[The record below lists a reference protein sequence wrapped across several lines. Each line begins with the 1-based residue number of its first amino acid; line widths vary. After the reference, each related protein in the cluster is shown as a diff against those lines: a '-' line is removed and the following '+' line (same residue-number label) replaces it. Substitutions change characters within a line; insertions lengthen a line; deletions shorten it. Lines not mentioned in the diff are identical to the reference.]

1 MCGITGGVWT
11 VDAPPLRQS
20 ELDAMTDVLAHRGPD
35 GRGTHREQH
44 DAVGV
49 ALGHRRL
56 SIIDLAGGSQP
67 LANEDG
73 SIWITFNG
81 EIYNYRELREQL
93 VAKGHQFRTA
103 GDTETIVHLYE
114 EYGVDCLAHL
124 RGMFALAIWDRP
136 RQRLFLA
143 RDRLG
148 QKPLVY
154 CRQPGRLLFAS
165 EIKSLLQADGVAR
178 EVDLEAL
185 DDYLAYL
192 YVPHPHTMF
201 RGIHKLPPAHYAV
214 WERGEL
220 RIENY
225 WKPDLAR
232 ESTLSLAET
241 QEALAATMRE
251 SVRLRLRSD
260 VPLGAFLSGGIDS
273 TAIVGLMQEQLDTAA
288 NTYTIGFPVDD
299 YDESRFARQ
308 VAEHLGTSHH
318 EFMSEAASVD
328 LLPTLAWH
336 FDEPFAD
343 SSAIPTYL
351 VSQITRRHVKV
362 ALTGDGGDELFA
374 GYPRYAT
381 VQRLG
386 AWDDLP
392 RWLRAAMFGGW
403 WNRLPAPNRE
413 QSLLRRWQF
422 RMGTLRQAPPQRYAN
437 WVTIMHND
445 LRRQLYNDQ
454 TREQL
459 VGHDPSHSVAAAY
472 RQSGRRERGVSA
484 MHADLLTYLPDDL
497 LTKVDV
503 ASMAHGLECRSPF
516 LDHKVVELAAQIPYA
531 YLTSGGGPKPLLT
544 STFPQFFPEA
554 IRRRP
559 KMGFRVPL
567 DHWFRQ
573 THADY
578 VRDTL
583 LSERAVSRGYF
594 ERTAI
599 KRMLDEH
606 RQGRW
611 NHGDRL
617 WALLCLETW
626 HQTFLD
632 ASPSATAS
640 AAAILRPERVQALTA
655 NTTYSENGSN
665 RT

>member
-11 VDAPPLRQS
+11 ADAPPLSQS

-67 LANEDG
+67 LANEDE
-73 SIWITFNG
+73 SIWISFNG
-81 EIYNYRELREQL
+81 EIYNYRELRSQL
-93 VAKGHQFRTA
+93 ESQGHTFRTA

-114 EYGVDCLAHL
+114 QYGVECLAHL
-124 RGMFALAIWDRP
+124 RGMFAFAIWDRP
-136 RQRLFLA
+136 RQRLFIA

-154 CRQPGRLLFAS
+154 CQQGQRLLFAS
-165 EIKSLLQADGVAR
+165 EIKSLLQADGVVR
-178 EVDLEAL
+178 EVDLESL

-201 RGIHKLPPAHYAV
+201 RGIHKLPPAHYGV
-214 WERGEL
+214 YERGQL

-273 TAIVGLMQEQLDTAA
+273 TAIVGLMQEQLDTPA
-288 NTYTIGFPVDD
+288 NTYTIGFPVGG
-299 YDESRFARQ
+299 YDESGFARQ
-308 VAEHLGTSHH
+308 VAAHLGTSHH
-318 EFMSEAASVD
+318 EFTAKPTSVD

-351 VSQITRRHVKV
+351 VSQITRQHVTV

-386 AWDDLP
+386 AWDALP
-392 RWLRAAMFGGW
+392 SWLRQAVAGSW
-403 WNRLPAPNRE
+403 WNALPAPNRE
-413 QSLLRRWQF
+413 DSWRRRWRF
-422 RMGTLRQAPPQRYAN
+422 RMGTLRQERARRYAN
-437 WVTIMHND
+437 WVTIMHED
-445 LRRQLYNDQ
+445 LRNQLFNDA
-454 TREQL
+454 TRNRL
-459 VGHDPSHSVAAAY
+459 AGHDPSQVVAGAY
-472 RQSGRRERGVSA
+472 TQSGRNDAGIRA
-484 MHADLLTYLPDDL
+484 MHADLLTYLPCDL
-497 LTKVDV
+497 LAKVDIT
-503 ASMAHGLECRSPF
+503 SMAHGLECRSPF
-516 LDHKVVELAAQIPYA
+516 LDHKVVELATTIPYA
-531 YLTSGGGPKPLLT
+531 YLNNGGDPKPLLT
-544 STFPQFFPEA
+544 STFPQFFPPSV
-554 IRRRP
+554 RKRP
-559 KMGFRVPL
+559 KMGFRIPL

-573 THADY
+573 THADF
-578 VRDTL
+578 VRDML
-583 LSERAVSRGYF
+583 LSDRALSRGYF
-594 ERTAI
+594 KRAAVERLI
-599 KRMLDEH
+599 DDH
-606 RQGRW
+606 QQGRW

-617 WALLCLETW
+617 WTLLFLEQW
-626 HQTFLD
+626 HQTMSSSTPPVRPSTV
-632 ASPSATAS
+632 SPHAPAH
-640 AAAILRPERVQALTA
+640 A
-655 NTTYSENGSN
+655 
-665 RT
+665 